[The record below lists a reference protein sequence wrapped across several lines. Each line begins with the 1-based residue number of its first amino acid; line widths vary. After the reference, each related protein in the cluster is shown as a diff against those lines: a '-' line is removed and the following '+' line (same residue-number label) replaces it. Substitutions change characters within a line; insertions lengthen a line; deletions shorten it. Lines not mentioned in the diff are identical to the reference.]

1 MTLAAPVLDQTADKR
16 SVSRNRVLLVGKL
29 VYGGTAFTLECA
41 IRNITDRGASVRLSP
56 GLQLPRSVSL
66 IETATGRA
74 YQADVVWQRSGFAGL
89 AFTSVRDL
97 SASGPGDPLRR
108 LWIDALPRDK
118 R

>member
-1 MTLAAPVLDQTADKR
+1 MTLAAPVLDQADKR

-74 YQADVVWQRSGFAGL
+74 YEAQVVWQRSGFAGL

-97 SASGPGDPLRR
+97 AASGAGDPLRR
-108 LWIDALPRDK
+108 LWIDLLPRDK

>member
-1 MTLAAPVLDQTADKR
+1 MSLAAAPLPDTAEKR

-29 VYGGTAFTLECA
+29 VYGGTAFTPECA

-56 GLQLPRSVSL
+56 GLQLPPSVSL
-66 IETATGRA
+66 IETGSGRA

-97 SASGPGDPLRR
+97 STSGPGDPLRR
-108 LWIDALPRDK
+108 LWIDLLPREK